1 LQLSKSLLD
10 LGVNIQPNLQI
21 NDLVEQ
27 IWKLK

>member
-1 LQLSKSLLD
+1 MELKL
-10 LGVNIQPNLQI
+10 NIQPNLYV